1 MKRNFALTDNGSRGG
16 LKEEEVKLLI
26 ILVEINKKHGDLT
39 IHWIKDVWG
48 RRKKKVYLLFSHF
61 PLIPHHTRTL
71 ITVLNADMKFSPHL
85 SEPKGIGQQDTVSLP
100 QQKKKKEKKKLLSR
114 FTQTPT
120 GEKLGRGHPPPHTD
134 CIRDISL
141 FFTLIQ

>member
-48 RRKKKVYLLFSHF
+48 RKKKVYLLFSHF

-100 QQKKKKEKKKLLSR
+100 QQKKKKKKKN
-114 FTQTPT
+114 
-120 GEKLGRGHPPPHTD
+120 
-134 CIRDISL
+134 C
-141 FFTLIQ
+141 